1 MDLIALHSEVKREVN
16 RGTALMAVEDH
27 HLMDE
32 TLDSLVESSLEHL
45 RGWLC
50 RVKLACG
57 DIEGAVDEGLNDRG
71 LLRHSRPSLTSDQLR
86 HYQNWKNIHLST

>member
-1 MDLIALHSEVKREVN
+1 
-16 RGTALMAVEDH
+16 MAVEDH

-50 RVKLACG
+50 RVKLARG

-71 LLRHSRPSLTSDQLR
+71 LLRHSCPSLTPDQLR